1 MLSRKDAVAK
11 MMPEAEAKGHPFH
24 RSIPEM
30 SFSHYGFANL
40 DPAGNTPSLAPR
52 MLTIAHFLFFSVVAF
67 LCLCQSGTHIWLWA
81 VELSVPGTRRFWII
95 LVVFWSSHKQFTS
108 DAEADSDPTLTSF
121 MHSISFNC
129 MLHHYLILFAC
140 LTT

>member
-52 MLTIAHFLFFSVVAF
+52 MLTIDYNSTFFV
-67 LCLCQSGTHIWLWA
+67 LLRG
-81 VELSVPGTRRFWII
+81 
-95 LVVFWSSHKQFTS
+95 
-108 DAEADSDPTLTSF
+108 
-121 MHSISFNC
+121 SIS
-129 MLHHYLILFAC
+129 MPLS
-140 LTT
+140 